1 MTAFLNVKSAP
12 AVFVLYLGVV
22 SHWVSVVVHR
32 DGANFQIYL
41 MDSSNIVHLDKPVST
56 VSQIVHSIEE

>member
-1 MTAFLNVKSAP
+1 MNVKGAS

-32 DGANFQIYL
+32 DGATIQVYL
-41 MDSSNIVHLDKPVST
+41 MDSSNIVHLDKPVTT
-56 VSQIVHSIEE
+56 VSQIV